1 MASLLNFLNMKYPD
15 AKDINNNYDGKNHII
30 LPVKL
35 QKIVYYKQELFL
47 LNYNDMSLRGK
58 SMITLLV
65 KENGQFYK
73 LPLIKYDSSYN
84 TFGISWYFF
93 NISLKNSITSF
104 L

>member
-1 MASLLNFLNMKYPD
+1 MVALLKFLYMKYPD
-15 AKDINNNYDGKNHII
+15 AKDINNNYDGKNHMI

-65 KENGQFYK
+65 KCNFC
-73 LPLIKYDSSYN
+73 I
-84 TFGISWYFF
+84 
-93 NISLKNSITSF
+93 
-104 L
+104 